1 MNIRIQGG
9 VPGFGMALKS
19 TQDRMERQAKR
30 DSKVEFFE
38 NQKANLKNME
48 CDTLK
53 DISRKLD
60 MLKGYDEQIVAAR
73 AEYNHSQVFK
83 GLDEAR
89 EIGEKI
95 AEAAEKYAPKTPEER
110 LEEMAEEASGND
122 ENEGMMSEIMDE
134 LSEITEE
141 MQEELEEELQET
153 TEVMEEQLT
162 ERLSQI
168 EESRLNAL
176 SPESTTSLLENVKIP
191 NRYSSIDIRI

>member
-19 TQDRMERQAKR
+19 TKDRMERLAKR

-38 NQKANLKNME
+38 NQKVNLKNME
-48 CDTLK
+48 CDTLE

-60 MLKGYDEQIVAAR
+60 MLKGYDEQIAAAR

-110 LEEMAEEASGND
+110 LEEMAEEASGTD
-122 ENEGMMSEIMDE
+122 GNEGVMSEIMDE
-134 LSEITEE
+134 LSEIIEE
-141 MQEELEEELQET
+141 IQEEELQET
-153 TEVMEEQLT
+153 AEVVEEQLM
-162 ERLSQI
+162 ENISII
-168 EESRLNAL
+168 EESQLNAL
-176 SPESTTSLLENVKIP
+176 PPESAAGLIENSKIP
-191 NRYSSIDIRI
+191 KRYTSIDIRI

>member
-9 VPGFGMALKS
+9 APGFGMALKS
-19 TQDRMERQAKR
+19 TQDRMERLAKR

-38 NQKANLKNME
+38 NQKVNLKNME
-48 CDTLK
+48 CDTLE

-60 MLKGYDEQIVAAR
+60 MLKGYDEQIAAAR

-110 LEEMAEEASGND
+110 LEEMAEEANGTD

-153 TEVMEEQLT
+153 TEVMEDQMT
-162 ERLSQI
+162 EKLSMI
-168 EESRLNAL
+168 EESQLSAL
-176 SPESTTSLLENVKIP
+176 PSESVTALIENGKIP
-191 NRYSSIDIRI
+191 ARYASIDIRI

>member
-1 MNIRIQGG
+1 MQLRILGG

-19 TQDRMERQAKR
+19 TQDRIERQAKR

-38 NQKANLKNME
+38 NQKVNLKNME
-48 CDTLK
+48 CDTLE

-60 MLKGYDEQIVAAR
+60 MLKGYDEQIAAAR

-95 AEAAEKYAPKTPEER
+95 AEAAEKYAPKTPDER
-110 LEEMAEEASGND
+110 LKEMAEEANGTD

-141 MQEELEEELQET
+141 MQEEQEELQET
-153 TEVMEEQLT
+153 AEVMEEQLA
-162 ERLSQI
+162 ENLSQI
-168 EESRLNAL
+168 EESQL
-176 SPESTTSLLENVKIP
+176 SAPPPKSAAGLLENGIIP
-191 NRYSSIDIRI
+191 NRYTSIDIRI

>member
-1 MNIRIQGG
+1 MQIRIQGG

-38 NQKANLKNME
+38 NQKVNLKNME
-48 CDTLK
+48 CVTLE

-60 MLKGYDEQIVAAR
+60 MLKGYDEQIAAAR

-95 AEAAEKYAPKTPEER
+95 AEAVEKYAPKTSEER
-110 LEEMAEEASGND
+110 LEEMAEEANGSD
-122 ENEGMMSEIMDE
+122 ENEGMLSEIMDE

-153 TEVMEEQLT
+153 AEAVEEQLA
-162 ERLSQI
+162 ENLSQI
-168 EESRLNAL
+168 EESQLSAL
-176 SPESTTSLLENVKIP
+176 SPGSATRLLEKGIIP
-191 NRYSSIDIRI
+191 NRYTSIDIRI

>member
-1 MNIRIQGG
+1 MQIRIQGG

-38 NQKANLKNME
+38 NQKVNLKNME
-48 CDTLK
+48 CVTLE

-60 MLKGYDEQIVAAR
+60 MLKGYDEQIAAAR

-95 AEAAEKYAPKTPEER
+95 AEAVEKYVPKTSEER
-110 LEEMAEEASGND
+110 LEEMAEEANGSD
-122 ENEGMMSEIMDE
+122 ENEGMLSEIMDE

-153 TEVMEEQLT
+153 AEAVEEQLA
-162 ERLSQI
+162 ENLSQI
-168 EESRLNAL
+168 EESQLSAL
-176 SPESTTSLLENVKIP
+176 SPGSATRLLEKGIIP
-191 NRYSSIDIRI
+191 NRYTSIDIRI